1 MLAILLDI
9 SLAGI
14 ALVMVLLMLNLTVA
28 IGTLNG
34 ILFYANIV
42 AANGSTYMPFSM
54 PNFATIFISWL
65 NLEIGFDACLL
76 EGMNPF
82 WKTLLQLAF
91 PTYVI
96 FLVLLIITISEYSIK
111 FAWILAKKNPVA
123 TLATLIL
130 LSYTKY
136 LNTIIATFS
145 YIVLE
150 YPDGSHQKVWRPDAT
165 VEYLSILFIIATLIL
180 IVGIAYTSLLFFWQ
194 WLLYYQDK
202 KFLKWTKN
210 QKLGHFLEPYH
221 APYNLRHRYWTGL
234 LLFARVLLYIISAVN
249 TTGDPQM
256 PLVVTIIFVTA
267 LLLIG
272 RLWAD
277 MLYKKRLLEVME
289 VIMYVNIT
297 ALALL
302 TLWNIDDASKNQIV
316 VVHISITVTFVLT
329 MTVIIFHTFYYT
341 RLLSVVKIIA
351 LKFKSARHQV
361 EDDIISNRE
370 YHQPL
375 ITYSVIELSKLAVDQ
390 ASEEENEV
398 HVSTRSDDIT
408 TASDTACEQC
418 LADQEL

>member
-1 MLAILLDI
+1 MLAILLGI

-14 ALVMVLLMLNLTVA
+14 ALVIVLLMLNLTVA

-34 ILFYANIV
+34 ILFYANII

-54 PNFATIFISWL
+54 PNFTTIFISWL
-65 NLEIGFDACLL
+65 NLEIGFNACLF

-91 PTYVI
+91 PTYII
-96 FLVLLIITISEYSIK
+96 FLVLLIIIISEYSTK
-111 FAWILAKKNPVA
+111 FAWLIAKKNPVA
-123 TLATLIL
+123 TLATLNL

-145 YIVLE
+145 YNVLK
-150 YPDGSHQKVWRPDAT
+150 YPDGSHRILWRPDAT
-165 VEYLSILFIIATLIL
+165 VEYLREKHIILFIIATLIL
-180 IVGIAYTSLLFFWQ
+180 IIGIAYTSLLFFWQ

-249 TTGDPQM
+249 ITGDPHM
-256 PLVVTIIFVTA
+256 PLVTTIILITA

-289 VIMYVNIT
+289 VIMYVNII
-297 ALALL
+297 ALASL
-302 TLWNIDDASKNQIV
+302 TLWNIDDASKNQTV
-316 VVHISITVTFVLT
+316 FVYISVMITFVLT
-329 MTVIIFHTFYYT
+329 MTVIIFHMFYYT
-341 RLLSVVKIIA
+341 RLLSVVKSIA
-351 LKFKSARHQV
+351 LEFKSACHQV
-361 EDDIISNRE
+361 ED
-370 YHQPL
+370 
-375 ITYSVIELSKLAVDQ
+375 
-390 ASEEENEV
+390 
-398 HVSTRSDDIT
+398 
-408 TASDTACEQC
+408 
-418 LADQEL
+418 QES

>member
-1 MLAILLDI
+1 MFTQV
-9 SLAGI
+9 S
-14 ALVMVLLMLNLTVA
+14 
-28 IGTLNG
+28 
-34 ILFYANIV
+34 F
-42 AANGSTYMPFSM
+42 FS
-54 PNFATIFISWL
+54 
-65 NLEIGFDACLL
+65 
-76 EGMNPF
+76 
-82 WKTLLQLAF
+82 
-91 PTYVI
+91 
-96 FLVLLIITISEYSIK
+96 
-111 FAWILAKKNPVA
+111 
-123 TLATLIL
+123 
-130 LSYTKY
+130 
-136 LNTIIATFS
+136 
-145 YIVLE
+145 
-150 YPDGSHQKVWRPDAT
+150 
-165 VEYLSILFIIATLIL
+165 
-180 IVGIAYTSLLFFWQ
+180 WQ

-249 TTGDPQM
+249 ITGDPQL
-256 PLVVTIIFVTA
+256 PLVMTIILITA

-272 RLWAD
+272 RIWVPF
-277 MLYKKRLLEVME
+277 LYKKKLLEAME

-297 ALALL
+297 ALASL
-302 TLWNIDDASKNQIV
+302 TLWNIDDASKNQTV
-316 VVHISITVTFVLT
+316 FVYISVTITFVLT
-329 MTVIIFHTFYYT
+329 LTVIIFHVFYYT

-351 LKFKSARHQV
+351 LKFKSTRHQV